1 MTQHTPRSQKTMSET
16 SVHIERPL
24 EPKKRALVVGASSGI
39 GAELLRALVVDGYH
53 AAALARREATLQ
65 ELCSEI
71 NARASRS
78 QQGAGQAYPYVHNA
92 TNTEEVPGLF
102 QQIVHDLGGLDL
114 IIYNAGVMPPVDLH
128 EYNFEKDASMIQVN
142 LLGGI
147 AWLNQAASRFE
158 RTGQGHIVGISS
170 VAGDRGR
177 ILSPVY
183 NTSKAAFTTYLESLR
198 NRLTRHGVTVT
209 TIKPGQVETA
219 MLEHVKKRLWVITPE
234 DAAAD
239 ILKAIKNKKQI
250 VYVPRRWGP
259 FMLIIRH
266 IPSFIFRRLS
276 I

>member
-1 MTQHTPRSQKTMSET
+1 MNDQP
-16 SVHIERPL
+16 VNIERPL
-24 EPKKRALVVGASSGI
+24 EPKKRAIVVGASSGM
-39 GAELLRALVVDGYH
+39 GAALLRALVVDGYH
-53 AAALARREATLQ
+53 AAALARREATLH
-65 ELCSEI
+65 ELCNEV
-71 NARASRS
+71 NAQAQRS
-78 QQGAGQAYPYVHNA
+78 QTGAGRAYPYVHNV
-92 TNTEEVPGLF
+92 TNTEEVPALF

-114 IIYNAGVMPPVDLH
+114 LVYNAGVMPPVDLH

-142 LLGGI
+142 LVGAI

-158 RTGQGHIVGISS
+158 RTKKGHIVGISS

-183 NTSKAAFTTYLESLR
+183 NTSKAAFTTYLEALR
-198 NRLTRHGVTVT
+198 NRLTRYGVTVT

-219 MLEHVKKRLWVITPE
+219 MLEHVKKRLWVISPE

-239 ILKAIKNKKQI
+239 MLKVIKAKKQT

-276 I
+276 L

>member
-1 MTQHTPRSQKTMSET
+1 MNDQQ
-16 SVHIERPL
+16 VNVERPL
-24 EPKKRALVVGASSGI
+24 EPKKRAIVVGASSGI
-39 GAELLRALVVDGYH
+39 GAELVRALVADGYH

-65 ELCSEI
+65 ELCTEI
-71 NARASRS
+71 NTRASRS
-78 QQGAGQAYPYVHNA
+78 QAGAGQVYPYVHNVTDSA
-92 TNTEEVPGLF
+92 EVPGLF

-114 IIYNAGVMPPVDLH
+114 IIYNAGIMPPVDLH
-128 EYNFEKDASMIQVN
+128 EYNYEKDANMIQVN

-147 AWLNQAASRFE
+147 AWLNQAAIRFE

-177 ILSPVY
+177 IASPVY
-183 NTSKAAFTTYLESLR
+183 NTSKAAFTTYLEALR

-219 MLEHVKKRLWVITPE
+219 MLEHVKKRLWVVSPE
-234 DAAAD
+234 DAAAG
-239 ILKAIKNKKQI
+239 ILKAIKQKKQTA
-250 VYVPRRWGP
+250 YVPRRWGL

-276 I
+276 L